1 MYTSKEVIMEI
12 NQNTKAFYIGDH
24 YEKALAKLE
33 YENTDFGMI
42 LTHTEVSEQLTGQ
55 GVGRALVKYV
65 VEIARNEK
73 FKLTLQC
80 EYAKKEFE
88 KHPEYQDVLF
98 TD

>member
-1 MYTSKEVIMEI
+1 MEI
-12 NQNTKAFYIGDH
+12 KQNTEAFYIGDRF
-24 YEKALAKLE
+24 EVALAKLE
-33 YENTDFGMI
+33 FENTDYGMI
-42 LTHTEVSEQLTGQ
+42 LTHTEVSEELKGQ

-73 FKLTLQC
+73 FKLKLQC
-80 EYAKKEFE
+80 EYAQKEFE

>member
-1 MYTSKEVIMEI
+1 MYTSEEVIMEI
-12 NQNTKAFYIGDH
+12 KQNTKAFYIGDR
-24 YEKALAKLE
+24 YEEALAKLE
-33 YENTDFGMI
+33 FENTDYGMI
-42 LTHTEVSEQLTGQ
+42 LMHTEVSEQLKGQ

-73 FKLTLQC
+73 FKLKLKC
-80 EYAKKEFE
+80 EYATEEFE